1 MNKKILIISVILSLF
16 LSFFLYS
23 SKNNEKIIES
33 EFIDN
38 FSLLKQNEYFMNIDI
53 FDLNKIKISFDNSI
67 VILNFFETWCSAC
80 NKEFYTLNQFAGKY
94 KDKIKV
100 VSVFSESEGFEEWNK
115 KYNYSNITFVKDEE
129 SILAENYKINSIPVT
144 FIIKNKKI
152 IFRIDGERDYQNGS
166 FLNYINHIINISK

>member
-1 MNKKILIISVILSLF
+1 MNKKILIISVIISLF

-23 SKNNEKIIES
+23 SKNNEKIVEN

-38 FSLLKQNEYFMNIDI
+38 FSSLKQNEKFMDI
-53 FDLNKIKISFDNSI
+53 ELFDLNKNKISFENSI
-67 VILNFFETWCSAC
+67 VVLNFFETWCSAC
-80 NKEFYTLNQFAGKY
+80 NKEFYALNQFAGKY

-100 VSVFSESEGFEEWNK
+100 VSVFSETEDFDNWNK

-129 SILAENYKINSIPVT
+129 GILSQNYKIDSIPVT

-152 IFRIDGERDYQNGS
+152 IYRIDGERDYQS
-166 FLNYINHIINISK
+166 DSLLNYINYIINK